1 MSSAQ
6 PAAERTNSLTTCSS
20 SSEPQGYTAEQE
32 TQQNELSKT
41 TTETANLPT
50 SKVIVIMACLVTVL
64 FLVALDRLIIGVAI
78 PKITDEFHSLGDVG
92 WYASSYLLTS
102 CAFMLLLGRVYAF
115 YNPKTVYLCSLVVFE
130 IGSAV
135 CGAAQNSN
143 MLIVGRAL
151 AGLGNAGLFQ
161 GAVII
166 IVYIIPLHKRPQYM
180 GLLGMVFG
188 IASAV
193 GPLLGG
199 AFTDGPGWR
208 WCFYINLPF
217 GGVVLLALV
226 YFLHIPEDMVN
237 KERTTLK
244 EKIVRLDPIGT
255 FFFLP
260 SIICLL
266 LALQW
271 GGVTYDWSD
280 GRIIALL
287 VLFGV
292 LLIAFILVQAWKKN
306 NATVPPRIF
315 LNRSILAG
323 SWFSFCNGGS
333 MQTVFYF
340 LPLWFQ
346 AIKGVT
352 AVKSG
357 IMNLPM
363 VLGVV
368 IASIMAGLLTR
379 KLGYYAP
386 WMLLSSILTP
396 IGAGLISAFT
406 PHTGH
411 TKWIGYQALFG
422 LGLGAGS
429 QQPSVAAQT
438 VLARKDV
445 STGAALMMFFQILG
459 GAVFTSVGNNLF
471 DSRLQ
476 RDLADMPGIDVG
488 SVASA
493 GATALRSMV
502 PATLLPEVLLGYND
516 ALRNVFH
523 LATALSALCVFGALA
538 IEWKSV
544 KKGQQKGGN
553 ATKDLEKHE
562 EVAK

>member
-20 SSEPQGYTAEQE
+20 SSEPKDYTTEQE

-78 PKITDEFHSLGDVG
+78 PKITDEFQSLGDVG

-292 LLIAFILVQAWKKN
+292 LLIAFILVQAWKKD

>member
-20 SSEPQGYTAEQE
+20 SSEPQDYTAEQE

-292 LLIAFILVQAWKKN
+292 LLIAFILVQAWKKD